1 MVDPSQEPLPTGFLA
16 ELRRRNV
23 LRVALFYGAFSW
35 LTLQVSDIIL
45 PALNAPAW
53 AMSVVLLLLAI
64 GFPIVLILAWV
75 FELTPEGIKREHEVD
90 RDKSISRDTARR
102 IDFLVIGVLS
112 AAVLLLLADKFLLR
126 AAAPPERTI
135 AVLPFMNVQGDED
148 GEVFSDGLAET
159 LLHRLAQ
166 VRELQVAARTSSF
179 QFKGEAGDVA
189 NIGKALGVRNLLE
202 GSVRRQGDTIRV
214 TAQLIDAQNG
224 FHLWS
229 GNYDRKLQDIFA
241 IQDDIA
247 AKVVDALQVTLLGE
261 ALAKTNAGMT
271 SNYDAY
277 AAYLRGRHFQA
288 ERTYRALLDAEQQYR
303 DAIRIDPDYAQAYI
317 ALAETYLDMR
327 DTGLLLAP
335 EAVAKIDPLIESATS
350 LVGKSADVLAVTG
363 RVERFRSNPDFK
375 VAERAFVA
383 ALNAQP
389 DNVAALKNY
398 AEFLVDDL
406 GKPADGLRFAEH
418 ALRFDPRSE
427 SLLVVY
433 GKALHDLGR
442 DAEALEQFALI
453 REINPNAP
461 AGYSFPANIYVGKG
475 DFVSALGAYLK
486 TIEVDP
492 EDHELPVVIGRLFLD
507 MLDPEAARPWFEK
520 SIAMA
525 PDSPAAQAGML
536 DFYAASG
543 AAQEG
548 LALARKVLAEGA
560 PRRFGA
566 RNVSMWW
573 LLYHGVESGDGE
585 GFLSWLYRL
594 YPELAEEEPQID
606 DANSAEVELWIELC
620 MSTGK
625 GELGE
630 SLADSLIRFHDWK
643 NYPDADLF
651 SQVVV
656 YGATGRNSA
665 ALNAL
670 SKMVEQKK
678 LELLW
683 AIDVDP
689 ALKGLR
695 DTQGYKDLIAV
706 ARDELTRQRREV
718 REIYSL

>member
-1 MVDPSQEPLPTGFLA
+1 M
-16 ELRRRNV
+16 
-23 LRVALFYGAFSW
+23 
-35 LTLQVSDIIL
+35 

-350 LVGKSADVLAVTG
+350 LVAKSADVLAVTG

-453 REINPNAP
+453 R
-461 AGYSFPANIYVGKG
+461 
-475 DFVSALGAYLK
+475 
-486 TIEVDP
+486 
-492 EDHELPVVIGRLFLD
+492 
-507 MLDPEAARPWFEK
+507 
-520 SIAMA
+520 
-525 PDSPAAQAGML
+525 
-536 DFYAASG
+536 
-543 AAQEG
+543 
-548 LALARKVLAEGA
+548 
-560 PRRFGA
+560 
-566 RNVSMWW
+566 
-573 LLYHGVESGDGE
+573 
-585 GFLSWLYRL
+585 
-594 YPELAEEEPQID
+594 
-606 DANSAEVELWIELC
+606 
-620 MSTGK
+620 
-625 GELGE
+625 
-630 SLADSLIRFHDWK
+630 
-643 NYPDADLF
+643 
-651 SQVVV
+651 
-656 YGATGRNSA
+656 
-665 ALNAL
+665 
-670 SKMVEQKK
+670 
-678 LELLW
+678 
-683 AIDVDP
+683 
-689 ALKGLR
+689 
-695 DTQGYKDLIAV
+695 
-706 ARDELTRQRREV
+706 
-718 REIYSL
+718 